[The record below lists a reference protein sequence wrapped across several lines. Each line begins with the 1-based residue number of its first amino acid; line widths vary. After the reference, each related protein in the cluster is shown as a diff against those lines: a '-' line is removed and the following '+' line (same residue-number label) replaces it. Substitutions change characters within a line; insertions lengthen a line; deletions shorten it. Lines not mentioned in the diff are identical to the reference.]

1 MSERSLL
8 KWSYKRQGCQAGGR
22 SLSLRSENSSRV
34 CGDYD
39 RYFKP
44 NHNIFFTLTKWLV
57 WLNLSRANAQRRDR
71 EEIQNVTK
79 KLHIGGFAETY
90 LANIFFDDWVVFI
103 L

>member
-1 MSERSLL
+1 M
-8 KWSYKRQGCQAGGR
+8 
-22 SLSLRSENSSRV
+22 
-34 CGDYD
+34 
-39 RYFKP
+39 
-44 NHNIFFTLTKWLV
+44 

-90 LANIFFDDWVVFI
+90 LANIFSDDWVVFI